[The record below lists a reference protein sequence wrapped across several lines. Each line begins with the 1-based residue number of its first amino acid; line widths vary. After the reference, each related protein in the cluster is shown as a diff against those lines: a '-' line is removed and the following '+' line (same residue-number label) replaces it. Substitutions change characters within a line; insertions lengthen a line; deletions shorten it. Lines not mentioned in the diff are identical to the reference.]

1 MFSIDAPNEEK
12 LWIFEQIET
21 KYAEIKDR
29 IEAAAQRS
37 GRSASDVLLV
47 AVSKYASSNDG
58 IIEGFLQAGI
68 YDLAENRPQ
77 ALLAKAQYWDQV
89 QSRNTSVPRDFVPSC
104 SRSLEATP
112 TIRWHYIGNLQRNK
126 ARRILPYVSLIHSV
140 DSWRLLQTL
149 ERILQEES
157 ERTPLQGAP
166 HFPNTVS
173 VLLEANISGDDTKQ
187 GTTLQEIE
195 YVLPQ
200 ALELKHIKVCGLM
213 GMSGLRSTADETR
226 RQFASLRETLERCQ
240 NRYPEMKSFRELSI
254 GMSDD
259 FEIAIEEGATIVRIG
274 SSLYPERS

>member
-1 MFSIDAPNEEK
+1 M
-12 LWIFEQIET
+12 
-21 KYAEIKDR
+21 
-29 IEAAAQRS
+29 
-37 GRSASDVLLV
+37 
-47 AVSKYASSNDG
+47 
-58 IIEGFLQAGI
+58 
-68 YDLAENRPQ
+68 
-77 ALLAKAQYWDQV
+77 
-89 QSRNTSVPRDFVPSC
+89 
-104 SRSLEATP
+104 
-112 TIRWHYIGNLQRNK
+112 QRNK

-140 DSWRLLQTL
+140 DSWKLIQTL

-200 ALELKHIKVCGLM
+200 AQELKHIKVCGLM

>member
-21 KYAEIKDR
+21 KYAEIKAR
-29 IEAAAQRS
+29 IEAASQRS

-140 DSWRLLQTL
+140 DSWKLLQTL

>member
-89 QSRNTSVPRDFVPSC
+89 QSRNTSGPRDFVPSC

>member
-21 KYAEIKDR
+21 KYAEIKAR

-47 AVSKYASSNDG
+47 AVSKYAGSNDG

-112 TIRWHYIGNLQRNK
+112 TIHWHYIGNLQRNK

-140 DSWRLLQTL
+140 DSWKLLQTL